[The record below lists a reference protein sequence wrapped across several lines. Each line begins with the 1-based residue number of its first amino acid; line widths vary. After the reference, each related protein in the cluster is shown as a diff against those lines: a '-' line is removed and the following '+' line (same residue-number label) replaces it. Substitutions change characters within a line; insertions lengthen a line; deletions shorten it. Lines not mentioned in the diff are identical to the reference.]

1 MRDDFGSPRR
11 TRIETDLTS
20 ADVDPASLIPNSTI
34 LIVSVAEQVEC
45 GCLIVCLRIL
55 VLFPAIPSPGRVVSS
70 AV

>member
-34 LIVSVAEQVEC
+34 LIVSVAERVEC